1 MQTLDNISSSQ
12 FANSVMSKIDSNFTK
27 VRNAINALEQSG
39 GGSSGGGETTNEPLK
54 ILCVGNSF
62 TKNTM
67 QYMANICSNLGVT
80 NVTIQRLYKDGASL
94 QQYDEMELTSEIS
107 DYAVFRVDV
116 VGSSDKSSATT
127 LGGLF
132 AHPWDYVMFQQK
144 SSISDDYSS
153 YEPYLT
159 NLINKVKANCTN
171 PNVKFI
177 WLMTWGTG
185 SAAYSDIIAATKK
198 ISNRFDIVVPAGT
211 AIQNIRNSSVNDSNA
226 HNFSRD
232 DQHLNMGVGDYV
244 AGCTFYAAVLQPFT
258 GKDVYNNNFS
268 NTAGEHD
275 SGTNGTVGAVDVT
288 DANRD
293 ICKECAVFAVLRP
306 YNPTDVENL

>member
-1 MQTLDNISSSQ
+1 MG
-12 FANSVMSKIDSNFTK
+12 KIDNNFTK
-27 VRNAINALEQSG
+27 IRNAINVLEQSG
-39 GGSSGGGETTNEPLK
+39 GGSSGGGETTSEPLR
-54 ILCVGNSF
+54 ILAIGNSF
-62 TKNTM
+62 TQNTM
-67 QYMANICSNLGVT
+67 QYIAGICDNLGVE
-80 NVTIQRLYKDGASL
+80 NVVIRRLYRDGASL
-94 QQYDEMELTSEIS
+94 QDYDEMALTTASGSSTFKIHN
-107 DYAVFRVDV
+107 V
-116 VGSSDKSSATT
+116 VGTTESTSNT
-127 LGGLF
+127 LGGML
-132 AHPWDYVMFQQK
+132 ANNWDYVMLQQK

-153 YEPYLT
+153 FEPYLT

-177 WLMTWGTG
+177 WLMTWKT
-185 SAAYSDIIAATKK
+185 SAAAYADIIAVTKK

-211 AIQNIRNSSVNDSNA
+211 AIQNIRNSSVNDTNA
-226 HNFSRD
+226 NDFSRD
-232 DQHLNMGVGDYV
+232 GQHLNMGVGDYV

-258 GKDVYNNNFS
+258 GKNLHNNNFS

-275 SGTNGTVGAVDVT
+275 TQSATGAVDVT

>member
-1 MQTLDNISSSQ
+1 MN
-12 FANSVMSKIDSNFTK
+12 KIDSNFTK
-27 VRNAINALEQSG
+27 VKNAINALEQSG

-67 QYMANICSNLGVT
+67 QYIGDYKYSNITYQGICSNLGISG
-80 NVTIQRLYKDGASL
+80 VTIQRLYKDGASL
-94 QQYDEMELTSEIS
+94 QQYDEIGLTSEIS
-107 DYAVFRVDV
+107 DNGVLLVDV
-116 VGSSDKSSATT
+116 IGSTGKSSATT

-144 SSISDDYSS
+144 SLLSGNYSS

-177 WLMTWGTG
+177 WLMTWKTG
-185 SAAYSDIIAATKK
+185 AAAYADIIAVTKK
-198 ISNRFDIVVPAGT
+198 ISNKFDIVVPAGT

-226 HNFSRD
+226 NDFSRD
-232 DQHLNMGVGDYV
+232 GQHLNMGVGDYV
-244 AGCTFYAAVLQPFT
+244 AGCTFYASVLQQFT

-268 NTAGEHD
+268 NSAGEHD
-275 SGTNGTVGAVDVT
+275 SQSATGAVDVT